1 MQRGVSSELFDS
13 LKVYLNNKN
22 RLQPII
28 GLSSIIECVKTGSDG
43 REALYLCEV
52 CVCRLSMAD
61 MRNHIMGSLHRYN
74 YIKARHPHFASEW
87 KENADLSL
95 LAWPLMETAKVLEGK
110 EGPGD
115 IKLLEVGD
123 AVFQKMARH
132 SDSDAVTLIN
142 SLRHGQG
149 QSDPERTQL
158 EPYTVQSQRIVLLGQ
173 DLRRQSKRS
182 HKTSAQTNKPPSLI
196 QSTVASSVNSNSW
209 LNNISTSQLDKT
221 QMSAN
226 SNSFLDGYTGTKPL
240 IGLFSVVECRSE
252 DGRTYCFLCHCC
264 RIRVNKKD
272 IIDHLTSTSHLVNSL
287 MESHP
292 EQVEDIND
300 NQHLQSLAKKVEQE
314 EGRGELEVVNAP
326 ESLCILLTGKSYH
339 WCTKML
345 CNGWTHNNIQKKKI
359 AVKGPVVNKTFNQGM
374 AEKRALVQSKERMTS
389 KRKMRK
395 GTNTVFK
402 VSLPLTKGAVLLERT
417 SFSTDSLPVSSY
429 SPSADSDLI
438 PSPETQTEECESD
451 CDSGTFAFN
460 HSEHTSMCPP
470 LQLQQGLD
478 SGDADSG
485 QYVGPERNITVTQYQ
500 EVDGYG
506 DYFNQSE
513 DLTNTQNQ
521 KAYEERNYNRWHC
534 SQGRSKK
541 NFSKEWQNEG
551 QLPAASHT
559 QEGSSYHSFDRREED
574 FSEQWYNSTFQNEVG
589 TRVDVPRGERHEIS
603 TNATQHYY
611 QQQPITQ
618 YMAQNHTC
626 LPVGSVGHRSLSGE
640 LAPHL
645 DATRINMHPHIGDS
659 HVNSDGIAP
668 DPRVQFLEMEQ
679 RGLQTYMEFMIGH
692 VQTAPQRYMTQPLAY
707 QGVQIGHGG
716 VMSNPGYNIGQR
728 TNPDQLFRHP
738 VSGDSGGSGDM
749 SHSNAFIPPGQ
760 ALRYEACSHLN
771 FRGTGLSG
779 GMISGNV
786 AGAPPYVLAYPSS
799 AYSTSHR

>member
-115 IKLLEVGD
+115 IK
-123 AVFQKMARH
+123 
-132 SDSDAVTLIN
+132 
-142 SLRHGQG
+142 
-149 QSDPERTQL
+149 
-158 EPYTVQSQRIVLLGQ
+158 
-173 DLRRQSKRS
+173 
-182 HKTSAQTNKPPSLI
+182 
-196 QSTVASSVNSNSW
+196 
-209 LNNISTSQLDKT
+209 LDKT

-339 WCTKML
+339 WCIKML
-345 CNGWTHNNIQKKKI
+345 CNGWTHNNIQKKKM
-359 AVKGPVVNKTFNQGM
+359 AVKGPIVNKTFNQGM

-451 CDSGTFAFN
+451 CDSGTFAVN

-470 LQLQQGLD
+470 SQLQQGLD
-478 SGDADSG
+478 SGDTDSG

-500 EVDGYG
+500 EVDGYL

-513 DLTNTQNQ
+513 DLTNTKNQ
-521 KAYEERNYNRWHC
+521 KAYEERNYNRWHR

-551 QLPAASHT
+551 QLPAASRT
-559 QEGSSYHSFDRREED
+559 QEESSYHSFDRREED

-645 DATRINMHPHIGDS
+645 DATRINTHPHIGDS
-659 HVNSDGIAP
+659 HVHSDGIAP
-668 DPRVQFLEMEQ
+668 DPR
-679 RGLQTYMEFMIGH
+679 
-692 VQTAPQRYMTQPLAY
+692 
-707 QGVQIGHGG
+707 
-716 VMSNPGYNIGQR
+716 
-728 TNPDQLFRHP
+728 
-738 VSGDSGGSGDM
+738 
-749 SHSNAFIPPGQ
+749 
-760 ALRYEACSHLN
+760 
-771 FRGTGLSG
+771 
-779 GMISGNV
+779 
-786 AGAPPYVLAYPSS
+786 
-799 AYSTSHR
+799 